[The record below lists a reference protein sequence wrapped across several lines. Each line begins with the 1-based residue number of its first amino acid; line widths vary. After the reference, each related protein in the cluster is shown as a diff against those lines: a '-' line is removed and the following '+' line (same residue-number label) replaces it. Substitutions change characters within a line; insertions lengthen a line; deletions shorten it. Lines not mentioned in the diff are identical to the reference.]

1 MNNVNYAVYRDRIYQ
16 PMSPIRMFKKPGVPR
31 CFSYLSI
38 IFIIVG
44 VVLIITV
51 AGNGSQSF
59 ENFGVIAGGAVCAF
73 IGVAMGL
80 YSISSCCLVQ
90 SCAYIMFPCCV
101 GESERK
107 ALEEQAVVRTPMLNV
122 VRMTQVTIPQNQ
134 VNQMNQQITQQQQ
147 QQAQPVQNQMQ
158 VQQQFVNQQNVAKPY
173 MPVPVSAITAPVQL
187 EISPVM

>member
-1 MNNVNYAVYRDRIYQ
+1 MNNVNYAVYRNRIYQ

-38 IFIIVG
+38 IFIIV
-44 VVLIITV
+44 VLIITV

-73 IGVAMGL
+73 FGLAMGM

-122 VRMTQVTIPQNQ
+122 VRMTPVTIPQNQ
-134 VNQMNQQITQQQQ
+134 LNQMNQQNGNQYQQQY
-147 QQAQPVQNQMQ
+147 QQAQQIVQNP
-158 VQQQFVNQQNVAKPY
+158 VPQQFVNQQNAAQPY